1 MNPEFIKEAGISQS
15 LTPGR
20 NNGFLNML
28 NSMKQK
34 AQQLIETAIENEHD
48 NNNDSGDS
56 IQSPPDDNNND
67 SNNKSD
73 EDSRPIYNS
82 MMQSLQQLEPIQIDL
97 VDTSHQH
104 AGHVGA
110 KGFNKGQE
118 SHFELTIVANAFEG
132 LNLVKRHQ
140 LVYNML
146 GKEMPH
152 IHALGIKANTPSE
165 VNM

>member
-1 MNPEFIKEAGISQS
+1 M
-15 LTPGR
+15 
-20 NNGFLNML
+20 
-28 NSMKQK
+28 
-34 AQQLIETAIENEHD
+34 
-48 NNNDSGDS
+48 SGDS
-56 IQSPPDDNNND
+56 IQSPPDNNNNN
-67 SNNKSD
+67 SNNTVG
-73 EDSRPIYNS
+73 
-82 MMQSLQQLEPIQIDL
+82 QGQQTHLQFHDGNPCNNWNLSKLNL

-110 KGFNKGQE
+110 KGFNKGE

-152 IHALGIKANTPSE
+152 IHALNIKANTPSE